1 MNEIQSK
8 YTTSLALLIKYRA
21 LRKQGQFHEDVCK
34 ALGVASST
42 MYQWNNP
49 KTSFLLRDVPVLTKG
64 RSGYSQEDRNAAVK
78 AYYDMIGKG
87 ANMSQVCALLG
98 IDLKT
103 LKSWIDKSIHTYME
117 KSTAETS
124 RVFPFLALQPEGN
137 TYNEPVLFGKLL
149 DWTREPF
156 KDLYKAYDEIEAINQ
171 RLVEIQSNF
180 DNFKSTQFS
189 ANTQRVTALEH
200 RLAQNATTQHV
211 AALTE
216 RVQSLEHA
224 AQDAHQALYD
234 ARERLLALE
243 TRDTEPTPF
252 HAVDR
257 TYVLVIAILV
267 ITVAITLVTV
277 LL

>member
-103 LKSWIDKSIHTYME
+103 MKDWINKSIHTYME

-189 ANTQRVTALEH
+189 ANTQRVSGIEH
-200 RLAQNATTQHV
+200 RLALEEDARDRIR
-211 AALTE
+211 E

-257 TYVLVIAILV
+257 TYVLVIAIMV
-267 ITVAITLVTV
+267 VTVAITLVTV